1 MQAVPQLSNIRQ
13 VSDGWIKKYV
23 LAYTMPD
30 GSTYEYESASRKSL
44 EAYRAELE
52 GNAAG
57 RACAADAVCIVPQTA
72 TGELLLIREFRYPLN
87 SWCIAFPAGLM
98 EPGEDLATCVDREL
112 REETGYALRADAD
125 APALDPLPQ
134 AGYSSTGLTDE
145 TVHVVFA
152 QVEKVADA
160 QPEPAEFIEPFLLP
174 IADVPRFLAENE
186 TPIGTRAQ
194 LVLEAFARFAGQLHE
209 QGIEHRDFNHGNV
222 LWRRDTATGAIRFQ
236 LIDINRM
243 RFADRPLRPRAC
255 MVNLRRLSCPAV
267 AFLFILDRYAEAR
280 GWNIDDTLLQGT
292 FFRLAFGRRKELRK
306 RFRRRKR

>member
-1 MQAVPQLSNIRQ
+1 MLYEAPERTHGAGAVNITQADCWWWRNVWPCTRRPASSTSSQGASSSSTAPHRDRRPTSASPPTSASLDFARAPPIAPKNRAFHASRSQLSNIRQ
-13 VSDGWIKKYV
+13 VSDGWIKN
-23 LAYTMPD
+23 TCWP
-30 GSTYEYESASRKSL
+30 TYARQLDVRIRKRVAQSL
-44 EAYRAELE
+44 DAYRAELE
-52 GNAAG
+52 GNARG
-57 RACAADAVCIVPQTA
+57 ERPVADAVCIVPQTA
-72 TGELLLIREFRYPLN
+72 DGKLLLIREFRYPLN

-194 LVLEAFARFAGQLHE
+194 LVLEAFAR
-209 QGIEHRDFNHGNV
+209 
-222 LWRRDTATGAIRFQ
+222 RR
-236 LIDINRM
+236 
-243 RFADRPLRPRAC
+243 
-255 MVNLRRLSCPAV
+255 
-267 AFLFILDRYAEAR
+267 
-280 GWNIDDTLLQGT
+280 
-292 FFRLAFGRRKELRK
+292 
-306 RFRRRKR
+306 

>member
-1 MQAVPQLSNIRQ
+1 MRETPQLKHIEQ
-13 VSDGWIKKYV
+13 VSDGWIKKYILTYV
-23 LAYTMPD
+23 LPD
-30 GSTYEYESASRKSL
+30 GSDYIYEAASRKGL
-44 EAYRAELE
+44 EAYRAELARLEARSNTAIAAIDE
-52 GNAAG
+52 GADDFGAAAVAAAEQAAG
-57 RACAADAVCIVPQTA
+57 TSGKRTADAVSIVPITRD
-72 TGELLLIREFRYPLN
+72 GNLVLIREFRYPLN

-112 REETGYALRADAD
+112 REETGYALRAYADAD

-194 LVLEAFARFAGQLHE
+194 LVLEAFAR
-209 QGIEHRDFNHGNV
+209 
-222 LWRRDTATGAIRFQ
+222 RR
-236 LIDINRM
+236 
-243 RFADRPLRPRAC
+243 
-255 MVNLRRLSCPAV
+255 
-267 AFLFILDRYAEAR
+267 
-280 GWNIDDTLLQGT
+280 
-292 FFRLAFGRRKELRK
+292 
-306 RFRRRKR
+306 